1 MEIIWR
7 LQNIDDKPASSP
19 NSSGLHHSFCCL
31 LLSMV
36 LVFLSLILF
45 FFINRGK
52 LVALINVWKCWCVTV
67 CGKVVG
73 TKKGWWY
80 IFASCLITV
89 KTTEMGLNKILR
101 FTFILLHKS
110 DAIWFFVKHMNKM
123 LRRHLY
129 IIDALNLLWAIIL
142 L

>member
-19 NSSGLHHSFCCL
+19 NSSGLHSQFL
-31 LLSMV
+31 LLVAFRGFGICRSYSV
-36 LVFLSLILF
+36 
-45 FFINRGK
+45 FFINGGK
-52 LVALINVWKCWCVTV
+52 LVTLINVWKCWCVTV
-67 CGKVVG
+67 CGKVG

-80 IFASCLITV
+80 IFASCLIVV

-101 FTFILLHKS
+101 FTFILLYKS

-129 IIDALNLLWAIIL
+129 IIDALNLLWAIVL